1 MKKQR
6 ADKIH
11 YFQPDWATDQPNLL
25 AGFSTRHGGVSRAP
39 YNSLNLGFGTEDL
52 QAHVEGNRNTLCHAF
67 DLQPHHLLTVKQV
80 HGNQLL
86 LIDEENLDLSHF
98 LSLEADGIITN
109 QVGFLIGVLVA
120 DCLPLLLHDPIH
132 KIVAAVHIGWRGA
145 ATGLVGQTVAAMKS
159 HFGCDP
165 TQIQAAVGP
174 GIAAHRYEVDRPV
187 REAFRLGS
195 GFWDHISHE
204 VRLCYWHLDLAL
216 SCRLQLEQ
224 AGILPANTD
233 QIKECTCCHPEL
245 FFSYRRDKGQ
255 TGRQL
260 GFIGLR

>member
-11 YFQPDWATDQPNLL
+11 YFQPEWASSHPGIW

-52 QAHVEGNRNTLCHAF
+52 QAHVEGNRTTFCHAF
-67 DLQPHHLLTVKQV
+67 DLRPYQLLTVKQV
-80 HGNQLL
+80 HGSHLL

-109 QVGFLIGVLVA
+109 QRGFMLGVLVA
-120 DCLPLLLHDPIH
+120 DCLPLLLHDPVRE
-132 KIVAAVHIGWRGA
+132 IVAAVHIGWRGA
-145 ATGLVGQTVAAMKS
+145 ANGLTGQTVAAMKS

-165 TQIQAAVGP
+165 AQIQAAVGP

-187 REAFRLGS
+187 RESFRQGS
-195 GFWDHISHE
+195 GFWDQISRE
-204 VRLCYWHLDLAL
+204 VRLGHWQLDLAL

-224 AGILPANTD
+224 AGILTAHIDRVN
-233 QIKECTCCHPEL
+233 ECTCCHPEL